1 MSMRKLIPTSRLGA
15 GRPGVGRIGTARRA
29 AVRNQAFQAGL
40 TPLPVRPDSWVLIPA
55 LLLLS
60 TGVVMVGS
68 ASIAIAEGQGVASY
82 HYLLRHLLYI
92 AMGVALALSLRVIP
106 MAFLERISRPLMALS
121 VLLLLM
127 VFVPGLGHT
136 VNGSARWIRLGLLN
150 FQAVEAVK
158 LMVIIY
164 LAGYLA
170 RKAQLVQT
178 RFFDTLKPLIF
189 AGLLSVILLLQPDM
203 GSAAVI
209 TAIVAGMVW
218 LAGAAWRHIFVLG
231 LLTLPA
237 FGFAAMEP
245 YRLRRIVSFMDPWA
259 DPFASGF
266 QLTQALIAV
275 GRGELFGV
283 GIGASIQ
290 KLFYLPE
297 AHTDF
302 VFAVLAEE
310 FGLLGVACVLL
321 LFLVLVLRS
330 LRLSRLAAE
339 AGMPFHAC
347 MAAAFGIWLGC
358 QAFINVGVNMGLL
371 PTKGLTLPF
380 LSYGGSSM
388 LILFAMMG
396 LVLRIELEL
405 VLRHHGHLGDLGR
418 LLAGLQP
425 CRGWNIPGHV
435 DVGSRQWGLAA
446 NIRRT
451 SQHHQEPCFFE

>member
-1 MSMRKLIPTSRLGA
+1 MRKMISSSRIGA
-15 GRPGVGRIGTARRA
+15 ARIGSARIGTARRA
-29 AVRNQAFQAGL
+29 GPRSQAFQAGL
-40 TPLPVRPDSWVLIPA
+40 TPLPVRLDSWVLVPA
-55 LLLLS
+55 LLLLA
-60 TGVVMVGS
+60 TGIVMVGS

-92 AMGVALALSLRVIP
+92 AMGVALALSMRAIP

-121 VLLLLM
+121 VLLLLL

-170 RKAQLVQT
+170 RKAQYVRT
-178 RFFDTLKPLIF
+178 RFFDTFKPLLF

-218 LAGAAWRHIFVLG
+218 LAGAAWRHIVVLG
-231 LLTLPA
+231 MLALPA

-302 VFAVLAEE
+302 IFAVLAEE
-310 FGLLGVACVLL
+310 LGLLGVIAVLA
-321 LFLVLVLRS
+321 LFMMLVTRIMVIGSIAHRSNRSFAGFVAYGIGLWIGLQALVS
-330 LRLSRLAAE
+330 
-339 AGMPFHAC
+339 
-347 MAAAFGIWLGC
+347 
-358 QAFINVGVNMGLL
+358 VGVNLGVL
-371 PTKGLTLPF
+371 PTKGLTLP
-380 LSYGGSSM
+380 LISSGGSSM
-388 LILFAMMG
+388 LMTLVALG
-396 LVLRIELEL
+396 VVLRIKYELDRDNG
-405 VLRHHGHLGDLGR
+405 VFAISRKKV
-418 LLAGLQP
+418 AGP
-425 CRGWNIPGHV
+425 K
-435 DVGSRQWGLAA
+435 A
-446 NIRRT
+446 
-451 SQHHQEPCFFE
+451 

>member
-1 MSMRKLIPTSRLGA
+1 MKKMTAAMKQPGA
-15 GRPGVGRIGTARRA
+15 RS
-29 AVRNQAFQAGL
+29 QAFQAGSM
-40 TPLPVRPDSWVLIPA
+40 PVPVLPDAWVLLPA

-60 TGVVMVGS
+60 IGIVMVGS
-68 ASIAIAEGQGVASY
+68 ASIAIAEGQGASTY
-82 HYLLRHLLYI
+82 HYLLRHLLFI
-92 AMGVALALSLRVIP
+92 AVGVSLALVLKVIP
-106 MAFLERISRPLMALS
+106 MAFLERVSRPMLALS
-121 VLLLLM
+121 VLLLLI
-127 VFVPGLGHT
+127 VLVPGIGHT
-136 VNGSARWIRLGLLN
+136 VNGSTRWIRLGFVN
-150 FQAVEAVK
+150 FQVVEAVK

-170 RKAQLVQT
+170 RKAQLVQS
-178 RFFDTLKPLIF
+178 RFFDTFKPLLY
-189 AGLLSVILLLQPDM
+189 AGLLSGILLLQPDM

-302 VFAVLAEE
+302 IFAVLAEE
-310 FGLLGVACVLL
+310 FGLAGVIAVLL
-321 LFLVLVLRS
+321 LFLLLVTRIMVI
-330 LRLSRLAAE
+330 
-339 AGMPFHAC
+339 GI
-347 MAAAFGIWLGC
+347 MAHRNGKAFSGFVAYGIGLWIGL
-358 QAFINVGVNMGLL
+358 QAMVSVGVNLGVL
-371 PTKGLTLPF
+371 PTKGLTLP
-380 LSYGGSSM
+380 LISSGGSSM
-388 LILFAMMG
+388 LMTLVAIG
-396 LVLRIELEL
+396 IVLRIKYEMDRDN
-405 VLRHHGHLGDLGR
+405 VTWCRKKTHLKE
-418 LLAGLQP
+418 AP
-425 CRGWNIPGHV
+425 
-435 DVGSRQWGLAA
+435 
-446 NIRRT
+446 
-451 SQHHQEPCFFE
+451 E

>member
-1 MSMRKLIPTSRLGA
+1 MP
-15 GRPGVGRIGTARRA
+15 V
-29 AVRNQAFQAGL
+29 
-40 TPLPVRPDSWVLIPA
+40 PVRPDAWVLLPA

-60 TGVVMVGS
+60 IGIVMVGS
-68 ASIAIAEGQGVASY
+68 ASIAIAEGQGASTY
-82 HYLLRHLLYI
+82 HYLLRHLVYI
-92 AMGVALALSLRVIP
+92 TVGVSLAMLLKVIP
-106 MAFLERISRPLMALS
+106 IAFLERVSRPMLALS
-121 VLLLLM
+121 ILLLLI
-127 VFVPGLGHT
+127 VLVPGIGHT
-136 VNGSARWIRLGLLN
+136 VNGSTRWIRLGFVN
-150 FQAVEAVK
+150 FQVVEAVK

-170 RKAQLVQT
+170 RKAQLVQS
-178 RFFDTLKPLIF
+178 RFFDTFKPLMY
-189 AGLLSVILLLQPDM
+189 AGLLSAILLLQPDM

-302 VFAVLAEE
+302 IFAVLAEE
-310 FGLLGVACVLL
+310 FGLAGVIAVLL
-321 LFLVLVLRS
+321 LFLLLVTRIMVIGIMAHRS
-330 LRLSRLAAE
+330 DKPF
-339 AGMPFHAC
+339 AGFVAY
-347 MAAAFGIWLGC
+347 GIGLWIGL
-358 QAFINVGVNMGLL
+358 QAVVSVGVNLGVL
-371 PTKGLTLPF
+371 PPKGLTLP
-380 LSYGGSSM
+380 LISSGGSSM
-388 LILFAMMG
+388 LMTLLAIG
-396 LVLRIELEL
+396 IVLRIKYEMDRDN
-405 VLRHHGHLGDLGR
+405 VTWFRNRKHLKE
-418 LLAGLQP
+418 AP
-425 CRGWNIPGHV
+425 
-435 DVGSRQWGLAA
+435 
-446 NIRRT
+446 
-451 SQHHQEPCFFE
+451 E